1 MLTLFDLLGTARHC
15 LTLFGTVSL
24 SLAVLPLL
32 DLGDYL
38 CWLGSSWQLCGQLWA
53 ALGSSW
59 QLWVSGLLWSAWEAP
74 GSSGQ
79 LLAALGSSLQVW
91 GALGTS
97 GQLLAALGSSG
108 QPWAALDSSGQFWA
122 ALGNSW

>member
-38 CWLGSSWQLCGQLWA
+38 CWLGSSWQLWA
-53 ALGSSW
+53 AL
-59 QLWVSGLLWSAWEAP
+59 

-79 LLAALGSSLQVW
+79 LLAALGSS
-91 GALGTS
+91 
-97 GQLLAALGSSG
+97 GQY
-108 QPWAALDSSGQFWA
+108 WAALDSSGQLWA
-122 ALGNSW
+122 ALGSSCWAALGSYG

>member
-59 QLWVSGLLWSAWEAP
+59 QLWVALAST
-74 GSSGQ
+74 GQ
-79 LLAALGSSLQVW
+79 LW
-91 GALGTS
+91 T
-97 GQLLAALGSSG
+97 ALGSSG
-108 QPWAALDSSGQFWA
+108 QL
-122 ALGNSW
+122 

>member
-38 CWLGSSWQLCGQLWA
+38 CWLGSSWQLWA
-53 ALGSSW
+53 AL
-59 QLWVSGLLWSAWEAP
+59 

-79 LLAALGSSLQVW
+79 LLAALGSSGQLWAALASSCQLRA
-91 GALGTS
+91 ALGNS
-97 GQLLAALGSSG
+97 WHLAALGSS
-108 QPWAALDSSGQFWA
+108 W
-122 ALGNSW
+122 